1 MDRRTFL
8 KGAAAA
14 TTAVAAGVGVV
25 AEVAASAPTQL
36 ASTAFA
42 VDRLPRQL
50 VTWPD
55 LSFFLEEMFK
65 LAQECN
71 PSLEDIRI
79 VLQDYLP
86 ITLLV
91 EKVERTD
98 AGIAV
103 VINNGQRHAVW
114 YGHPDRYSVTDFM
127 KPTSSM
133 KIRTGGS
140 YAVDGGMVHG
150 NGVLA

>member
-42 VDRLPRQL
+42 VDPLPGRL

-55 LSFFLEEMFK
+55 VSFFLRELFD
-65 LAQECN
+65 LSRECR
-71 PSLEDIRI
+71 PTSQQLRDTLQRSLPVSIF
-79 VLQDYLP
+79 
-86 ITLLV
+86 V

-98 AGIAV
+98 DGIAV

-114 YGHPDRYSVTDFM
+114 YGHPDKYSVTDFM
-127 KPTSSM
+127 KPSSSM